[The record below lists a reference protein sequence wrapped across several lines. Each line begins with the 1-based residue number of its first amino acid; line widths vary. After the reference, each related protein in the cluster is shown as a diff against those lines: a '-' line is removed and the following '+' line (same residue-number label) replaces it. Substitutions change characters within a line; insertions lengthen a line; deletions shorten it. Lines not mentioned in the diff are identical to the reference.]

1 MVVGSDDF
9 DIRIFKGDQIIGET
23 SETDAI
29 SAIAPMH
36 GNVFA
41 YALVNGTIGVYEK
54 LQRLWRIKVK
64 QSYKLKL

>member
-1 MVVGSDDF
+1 MIVGSDDF
-9 DIRIFKGDQIIGET
+9 DIRIFKGDQIVGET

-29 SAIAPMH
+29 SAIAPMQ

-54 LQRLWRIKVK
+54 LQRLWRIKV
-64 QSYKLKL
+64 SVFKLSC